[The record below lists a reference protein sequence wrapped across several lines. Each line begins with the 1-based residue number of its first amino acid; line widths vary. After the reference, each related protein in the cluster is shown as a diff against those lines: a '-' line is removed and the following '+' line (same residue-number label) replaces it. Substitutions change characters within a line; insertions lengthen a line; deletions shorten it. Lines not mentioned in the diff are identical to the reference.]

1 MSLVRSGPTVI
12 NLHVPAEGREDLIGY
27 LKNISFKPSSNLL
40 ESYDHVGEGETL
52 VVLETFDSGRISET
66 SIYQSTKEAAH
77 IMCDI
82 INKGFAE
89 GIDKVKV
96 TPPNIVM
103 RLLGDMMDA
112 AIDQI
117 AKDFRARE
125 TTKNELVS
133 NIDESAVLVNFT
145 SEPLNKLV
153 PVFMFHKRALVIDK
167 PYGQLLAF
175 LRAKAQEYLNI
186 SLGKP
191 DWNEI
196 EITIFDAMDQFNL
209 HYQRLITVLQGLDV
223 GVMIGEDWITEY
235 TVALR
240 KSEVYQIRLLTPL
253 SPREIKRIALAL
265 EYDLDGR
272 RLADFDVYVNKK
284 KIGWATEKE
293 LNRGYA
299 RDDIGVLH
307 RRRLMSSLPA
317 EAKAVLL
324 KLDEKIDRSGPAKG

>member
-1 MSLVRSGPTVI
+1 MMSLVRSGPIII
-12 NLHVPAEGREDLIGY
+12 NLHVPAEGGEDLIGY

-40 ESYDHVGEGETL
+40 ESYDHAGEGETL
-52 VVLETFDSGRISET
+52 VVLETFDSGKISET
-66 SIYQSTKEAAH
+66 SIYQSTKAAAH
-77 IMCDI
+77 ILSDI

-89 GIDKVKV
+89 AIDKVKV
-96 TPPNIVM
+96 TPSNIVM
-103 RLLGDMMDA
+103 RLLGNMDA

-117 AKDFRARE
+117 AADFKARE

-133 NIDESAVLVNFT
+133 NIDESSVLVNFT

-153 PVFMFHKRALVIDK
+153 PVFMFHKRALCIDK

-223 GVMIGEDWITEY
+223 GVMVGEDWITEY

-324 KLDEKIDRSGPAKG
+324 KLDEKIDRSGPHKG

>member
-1 MSLVRSGPTVI
+1 MSLVRSGPTII
-12 NLHVPAEGREDLIGY
+12 NLHVPAVGSEDLIEY

-52 VVLETFDSGRISET
+52 VLLETFDAGSLSET
-66 SIYQSTKEAAH
+66 SIYQSTKAADR

-82 INKGFAE
+82 IDKGFAE
-89 GIDKVKV
+89 VIDKIKV

-103 RLLGDMMDA
+103 RLLGDIDA

-117 AKDFRARE
+117 AKDFKARE

-133 NIDESAVLVNFT
+133 NIDESTVLVNFT

-153 PVFMFHKRALVIDK
+153 PVSMFHKRALFVDK

-223 GVMIGEDWITEY
+223 GVM
-235 TVALR
+235 V
-240 KSEVYQIRLLTPL
+240 
-253 SPREIKRIALAL
+253 
-265 EYDLDGR
+265 
-272 RLADFDVYVNKK
+272 
-284 KIGWATEKE
+284 
-293 LNRGYA
+293 
-299 RDDIGVLH
+299 
-307 RRRLMSSLPA
+307 
-317 EAKAVLL
+317 
-324 KLDEKIDRSGPAKG
+324 

>member
-1 MSLVRSGPTVI
+1 MMSLVRSGPTII
-12 NLHVPAEGREDLIGY
+12 NLGVSGDGGENLTGY
-27 LKNISFKPSSNLL
+27 LQNISFKPSSNLF
-40 ESYDHVGEGETL
+40 ESYDHAGEGETL
-52 VVLETFDSGRISET
+52 IVLETFVSGNKSET
-66 SIYQSTKEAAH
+66 SIYQSTKAAAN

-82 INKGFAE
+82 INRGFADS
-89 GIDKVKV
+89 IDNAKI
-96 TPPNIVM
+96 TPPNILM
-103 RLLGDMMDA
+103 RLLGNMDA

-117 AKDFRARE
+117 SKDFKARE

-133 NIDESAVLVNFT
+133 NIGESSVLVNFT
-145 SEPLNKLV
+145 GEPLNKLV
-153 PVFMFHKRALVIDK
+153 QVFMFHKRALLIDK
-167 PYGQLLAF
+167 PYGQLIAF

-223 GVMIGEDWITEY
+223 GVMVGEDWITEY

-265 EYDLDGR
+265 EYDQDGR

-299 RDDIGVLH
+299 RGDIGVLH

-324 KLDEKIDRSGPAKG
+324 KLDESIDRNGPLKG

>member
-1 MSLVRSGPTVI
+1 MSLVRCGPTII
-12 NLHVPAEGREDLIGY
+12 NLRVPVEDSDDLIAY
-27 LKNISFKPSSNLL
+27 LQNISPKPYANLI
-40 ESYDHVGEGETL
+40 ESYDHVGEEETL
-52 VVLETFDSGRISET
+52 VILELFDSGNISET
-66 SIYQSTKEAAH
+66 TIYQPTKAAAH

-82 INKGFAE
+82 INNGFADM
-89 GIDKVKV
+89 IDKVKV
-96 TPPNIVM
+96 TPPNILM

-117 AKDFRARE
+117 AKDFKARE
-125 TTKNELVS
+125 TTKNELIL
-133 NIDESAVLVNFT
+133 NMDESSVMVNFT

-153 PVFMFHKRALVIDK
+153 QVFMFHKRALLIDK

-223 GVMIGEDWITEY
+223 GVMVGEDWVTEY

-272 RLADFDVYVNKK
+272 RLADFDVYSNKK

-324 KLDEKIDRSGPAKG
+324 KLDEKIDKSGPIKR

>member
-1 MSLVRSGPTVI
+1 MI
-12 NLHVPAEGREDLIGY
+12 NFHVSEGRDEELTEY
-27 LKNISFKPSSNLL
+27 LKNISFKPSSNLT
-40 ESYDHVGEGETL
+40 EFYDQAGEGDTL
-52 VVLETFDSGRISET
+52 VILETFGKSDHAEAA
-66 SIYQSTKEAAH
+66 IYQTRKPAAV
-77 IMCDI
+77 ILGDI
-82 INKGFAE
+82 INRGFSDA
-89 GIDKVKV
+89 IDKVKV

-103 RLLGDMMDA
+103 RLLGNMDA

-117 AKDFRARE
+117 AKDFKARE
-125 TTKNELVS
+125 TTKTELLS
-133 NIDESAVLVNFT
+133 NFDESAALVYFT
-145 SEPLNKLV
+145 NEPLNKIV
-153 PVFMFHKRALVIDK
+153 QVFLFHDRALLIDK

-175 LRAKAQEYLNI
+175 LRARAQEYLNI

-223 GVMIGEDWITEY
+223 GVMVGEDWVPEY

-272 RLADFDVYVNKK
+272 RLADFDVYANKK

-324 KLDEKIDRSGPAKG
+324 KLDEKIDRSGQRK